1 MSYPQVTDVGH
12 VKNEAWL
19 KVKGWLC
26 QWVAKGKSKNELFEL
41 WQSRKCVEWLFILE
55 TVIWASVASLRR
67 LLHRKTAEH
76 VQTPLRT
83 VEAQAWAIKS
93 DQPGLSIKTVA
104 QSLEPQQSH
113 LSLMQKHIN
122 KVRIYSHQSGSLEG
136 ERNSDS
142 ELTRGSLPFR
152 AEERESSVVG
162 IPENRYLSFVGA
174 WRSVHFR
181 VRGNLW
187 LAKSAFLSP
196 PAVSLTFLSWN
207 RMLSAK
213 MCSFPPPTGQKTGCK
228 RHVTTLQFSETMG

>member
-122 KVRIYSHQSGSLEG
+122 KVRQSDIPQLEQNVIR
-136 ERNSDS
+136 EDVLLPTPHWTENWMQTACNNS
-142 ELTRGSLPFR
+142 
-152 AEERESSVVG
+152 
-162 IPENRYLSFVGA
+162 
-174 WRSVHFR
+174 
-181 VRGNLW
+181 
-187 LAKSAFLSP
+187 
-196 PAVSLTFLSWN
+196 AVF
-207 RMLSAK
+207 
-213 MCSFPPPTGQKTGCK
+213 
-228 RHVTTLQFSETMG
+228 